1 MKMIKDAKEVRE
13 RGEENSDKER
23 THDMRP
29 K

>member
-23 THDMRP
+23 AHDVRP